1 MWRHDKVASYADG
14 HKYIMAL
21 EPSNIRSIYNLEAM
35 QANSTARDRSPSVY
49 SRSGNASPSRP
60 STPSSFECFLTL
72 QGGRSSALEALPST
86 IQQAKQKPLTESEEY
101 QRAIFDASFLKAENE
116 WLRRSRKSAAAL
128 HEGTVV
134 PSAELLNLSA
144 NDIQEA
150 LTCFHIGFAAAEQ
163 LIHRSRHSAA
173 ADVAITL
180 QELIPAFEQCRRGLD
195 SLRTAAANLEEGGRT
210 FSAQIQKS
218 NRSYAEFFGINY
230 DQSIAPAA
238 GPRTRRTR

>member
-1 MWRHDKVASYADG
+1 
-14 HKYIMAL
+14 
-21 EPSNIRSIYNLEAM
+21 M
-35 QANSTARDRSPSVY
+35 QVNSTARDCSPLVY
-49 SRSGNASPSRP
+49 SRSGNVSPSRP
-60 STPSSFECFLTL
+60 STPSSFECFLIL
-72 QGGRSSALEALPST
+72 QGGRSSALEALP
-86 IQQAKQKPLTESEEY
+86 EEY
-101 QRAIFDASFLKAENE
+101 QRVIFDVFFLKAENE

-128 HEGTVV
+128 YEGTVV
-134 PSAELLNLSA
+134 LSAELLNLSA

-150 LTCFHIGFAAAEQ
+150 LTCFHIGFAVAEQ
-163 LIHRSRHSAA
+163 LIHCSRYSAA